1 MTLSL
6 VWEKTVA
13 FVKKYWKYL
22 LAGVGFLLVLL
33 KIKSEKDTSAEVIA
47 NTVDAGK
54 KIEHIEN
61 TAAQQVET
69 GSQVAEEHQVQRDE
83 QINKNEAVAVEKA
96 KEELQTRTEEN
107 RKDTVDELA
116 NNVAKTFGVN
126 VVSPKN
132 D

>member
-6 VWEKTVA
+6 IWEKTVA
-13 FVKKYWKYL
+13 FVKKYWKLL
-22 LAGVGFLLVLL
+22 LAGVGILLVLL
-33 KIKSEKDTSAEVIA
+33 KIKREKDTSAEVIA

-54 KIEHIEN
+54 QIEHIEA

-69 GSQVAEEHQVQRDE
+69 ATQVAEEHQAQRDE

-96 KEELQTRTEEN
+96 NEELQTRTEEN
-107 RKDTVDELA
+107 RNGSVDDLA
-116 NNVAKTFGVN
+116 NKMANSFGVN
-126 VVSPKN
+126 VVRPKN